1 MRILATALLLA
12 SPAAAWEASAIG
24 PVCYLTHSTDEADVT
39 VSHDPRRA
47 LPYAI
52 TIDRKEAWKA
62 GPLFAIQFDGPGGRM
77 ISTERHQLSDD
88 NRALSV
94 EDLGFDNVLDGFAQ
108 NFLAIA
114 MSGNTTMVIPLLG
127 AAPEV
132 ERFRDC
138 AAPAGV

>member
-1 MRILATALLLA
+1 MRLVFALFFLA
-12 SPAAAWEASAIG
+12 SPAVAWQASAVG

-39 VSHDPRRA
+39 VTHDPRRA
-47 LPYAI
+47 LPYAL
-52 TIDRKEAWKA
+52 TIDRKEAWRA

-77 ISTERHQLSDD
+77 ISTERHQLSKDD
-88 NRALSV
+88 RALSV
-94 EDLGFDNVLDGFAQ
+94 QDLGFDNVLNGLEQ

-114 MSGNTTMVIPLLG
+114 MSGNTTMIIPLLG

-132 ERFRDC
+132 QRFRDC